1 MAVIDIFN
9 IQPTQLC
16 KDLSGKF
23 VFLYGAAVPIFS
35 ALM

>member
-23 VFLYGAAVPIFS
+23 VFLYGSAAPMFS